1 MEEKNEVTNE
11 IIEIDEN
18 EEITNT
24 QYDLSEVVEVTKKKK
39 EKKISKWSK
48 LSKKKKIIIV
58 ASISVLLLLI
68 LGVVVY
74 FVFLK
79 NDSEE
84 EYKEPM
90 IVIEKD
96 NYKYVDGKLIFINKN
111 KNEIGTYTCKNKS
124 ENLCYLASYSNE
136 DDFDI
141 DKRVYENGL
150 KIDNKTD
157 ILLENYVFIYDD
169 ETKEN
174 GGVFLYDISKDEVI
188 GEYDLVKEVNETQVI
203 FKKDNKYGLL
213 SVSDKGVSEDIKNT
227 YDYMGYILNTDYL
240 IVSTN
245 NNYKLI
251 DFENEAV
258 SKGVPGMIKNFDENN
273 LSVCIGNDYFVYDY
287 NGKVVVDTEYD
298 YIRFVS
304 NYIIAA
310 SGKKLY
316 VYDKD
321 GIPMNMDG
329 VRINT
334 NDYNTKLIFNENLR
348 QIGKEEA
355 FSVTITSNSVR
366 INYGDESIDINLMDG
381 VLSKEISYVSYYGG
395 KLYFYEDEEK
405 TELIGTY
412 TCKYANSD
420 SLGNCFLARETSIIS
435 ENIVNDYLPIINNR
449 YVFISDTKEPNKN
462 NNILLYDL
470 KDKKTLATYTEVD
483 MGYHTEGLSSITTA
497 GTYVVAKNTSNS
509 YGVVNIETSKVSGVI
524 PFKYGEDNK
533 IINESFKMLD
543 NNYLFKRSDGTY
555 HLYPSSGN
563 NINSNEITKNVVTK
577 YEIVEYKY
585 NYLKVNNND
594 KYLIYALDGN
604 IVSDE
609 IKNIIME
616 NGFYIGIDNTN
627 IVSVYKYDKTKLEG
641 YNTETEMAEEI
652 RIDGVDY
659 TKEISYKKTGSLLT
673 LTTTFEGKTNIY
685 NINLG

>member
-1 MEEKNEVTNE
+1 MEEKNE

-39 EKKISKWSK
+39 EKKPSKWSK
-48 LSKKKKIIIV
+48 LSKKKKIIIIV
-58 ASISVLLLLI
+58 SISVLLLLI
-68 LGVVVY
+68 LGIVVY
-74 FVFLK
+74 FVFFK
-79 NDSEE
+79 KSSEE
-84 EYKEPM
+84 EYNEPM

-96 NYKYVDGKLIFINKN
+96 NYKYVDGKLIFINNDK
-111 KNEIGTYTCKNKS
+111 KEIGTYTCENKS

-136 DDFDI
+136 DDFDT
-141 DKRVYENGL
+141 DKRVYESGL

-157 ILLENYVFIYDD
+157 ILLDNYVFIYDD

-174 GGVFLYDISKDEVI
+174 GGVFLYDISKDEVV
-188 GEYDLVKEVNETQVI
+188 GEYDLVKEVSETQVI

-240 IVSTN
+240 VVSSN

-251 DFENEAV
+251 DFEDKAV
-258 SKGVPGMIKNFDENN
+258 SKSVPGVIKNFDGNN
-273 LSVCIGNDYFVYDY
+273 LSVCVGSDYFVYDY
-287 NGKVVVDTEYD
+287 SGKMIVDTEYD

-304 NYIIAA
+304 DYIIAA

-321 GIPMNMDG
+321 GTPMNMDG
-329 VRINT
+329 VRINS

-355 FSVTITSNSVR
+355 FSVTITSSAIR
-366 INYGDESIDINLMDG
+366 ISYGDESADINLMDG
-381 VLSKEISYVSYYGG
+381 ALSKEISYVSYYGG

-405 TELIGTY
+405 TDLIGTY

-420 SLGNCFLARETSIIS
+420 SLGNCFLAKESSIIS

-462 NNILLYDL
+462 DNIILYDL

-483 MGYHTEGLSSITTA
+483 MGYHTEGFDSMTTA

-509 YGVVNIETSKVSGVI
+509 YGVINIESSKVSGII
-524 PFKYGEDNK
+524 PFKNGDDGK
-533 IINESFKMLD
+533 VINETFKMLD
-543 NNYLFKRSDGTY
+543 SYYLFKRSDGTY
-555 HLYPSSGN
+555 HLYPSTGN

-585 NYLKVNNND
+585 NYLKVKNND
-594 KYLIYALDGN
+594 KYLIYALDGK

-616 NGFYIGIDNTN
+616 DSFYIGIDNSN

-641 YNTETEMAEEI
+641 YNTETEETEEI

-659 TKEISYKKTGSLLT
+659 TKELSYTKKGNLLT
-673 LTTTFEGKTNIY
+673 LTTTFEGKTSNY

>member
-1 MEEKNEVTNE
+1 MEENTRSNE

-24 QYDLSEVVEVTKKKK
+24 QYDLSEVVEVAKKKK
-39 EKKISKWSK
+39 EKKPSKWSK
-48 LSKKKKIIIV
+48 LSKKQKIMIIAGV
-58 ASISVLLLLI
+58 GVFLLLI
-68 LGVVVY
+68 LGIVVY
-74 FVFLK
+74 FVFFK
-79 NDSEE
+79 GESEE

-96 NYKYVDGKLIFINKN
+96 NYKYVDGKLVFINNDK
-111 KNEIGTYTCKNKS
+111 KEIGTYTCKNKS

-136 DDFDI
+136 DDFDT
-141 DKRVYENGL
+141 DKRVYESGL

-157 ILLENYVFIYDD
+157 ILLDNYVFIYDD

-188 GEYDLVKEVNETQVI
+188 GEYDLVKEVSETQVI

-213 SVSDKGVSEDIKNT
+213 SVSDKGLEEDIKNT

-240 IVSTN
+240 VVSMN

-251 DFENEAV
+251 DFEDKAV
-258 SKGVPGMIKNFDENN
+258 SKSVPGVIKNFDGNN
-273 LSVCIGNDYFVYDY
+273 LSVCVGSDYFVYDY
-287 NGKVVVDTEYD
+287 NGKMIVDTEYD
-298 YIRFVS
+298 YIRFEG

-310 SGKKLY
+310 TGKKLY
-316 VYDKD
+316 VYDQD
-321 GIPMNMDG
+321 GTPMNMDG
-329 VRINT
+329 VRINS

-355 FSVTITSNSVR
+355 FSVTITGKTIR
-366 INYGDESIDINLMDG
+366 ISYGDESVDINLMDG
-381 VLSKEISYVSYYGG
+381 ELSKEISYVSYYGG

-405 TELIGTY
+405 TDLIGSY

-420 SLGNCFLARETSIIS
+420 SLGNCFLAKESSIIS

-462 NNILLYDL
+462 DNIVLYDL

-483 MGYHTEGLSSITTA
+483 MNYHTEGFDSITTA
-497 GTYVVAKNTSNS
+497 GTYVVAKNTSSS
-509 YGVVNIETSKVSGVI
+509 YGVINIGTSKVSGI
-524 PFKYGEDNK
+524 ISFKNGDDGK
-533 IINESFKMLD
+533 VINETFKMVD
-543 NNYLFKRSDGTY
+543 NNYSFKRSDGTY
-555 HLYPSSGN
+555 HLYTASGE
-563 NINSNEITKNVVTK
+563 EITKNVSTK
-577 YEIVEYKY
+577 YEIVEYKH
-585 NYLKVNNND
+585 NYLKVKNND
-594 KYLIYALDGN
+594 KYLVYALDGK

-616 NGFYIGIDNTN
+616 DGFYIGIDNN

-641 YNTETEMAEEI
+641 YNTETEETEEI

-659 TKEISYKKTGSLLT
+659 TKEISYTKKGNLLT